1 MADNNS
7 TNNAGVFVY
16 TEGMIVPRNVIRVR
30 VHPSVTVIPEKAFRR
45 CVRLEEVELCD
56 GLLEIGD
63 FAFYECRA
71 LTRISIPSTVTE
83 IGRFSFYKTNIHAY
97 HLPDSIENLGRCAF
111 HSCKMTNFKVPSQIR
126 TIPESAFSCCESLFS
141 IELEN
146 VTNIQIVAFP
156 ASLRNIALGD
166 NYVGTYYGDSS
177 FRIADDLNTLFG
189 KVSSDYDPINTKS
202 TQIIDALKHR
212 FDDLPIHKMVY
223 Y

>member
-1 MADNNS
+1 MTDDS
-7 TNNAGVFVY
+7 TNNDGVFIY
-16 TEGMIVPRNVIRVR
+16 TEGAVVPRDVVRVR
-30 VHPSVTVIPEKAFRR
+30 VHPSVTMIPEKAFRR
-45 CVRLEEVELCD
+45 CVRLEAVELCD
-56 GLLEIGD
+56 GLLKIGD
-63 FAFYECRA
+63 FAFEECIK
-71 LTRISIPSTVTE
+71 LKRISIPSTVTE
-83 IGRFSFYKTNIHAY
+83 IGRFSFHKTDIRAF
-97 HLPDSIENLGRCAF
+97 HLPDSIENIGRLTF
-111 HSCKMTNFKVPSQIR
+111 HSCKMTKFKVPPQIR
-126 TIPESAFSCCESLFS
+126 TIPESAFTWCESLFS